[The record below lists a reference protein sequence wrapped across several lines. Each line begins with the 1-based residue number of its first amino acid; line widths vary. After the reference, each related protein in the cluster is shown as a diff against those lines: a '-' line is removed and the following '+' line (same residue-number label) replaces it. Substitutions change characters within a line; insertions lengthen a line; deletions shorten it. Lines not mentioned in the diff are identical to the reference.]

1 MRFETYTRISRYII
15 GPVLM
20 GLLSAG
26 LALGQA
32 TGTLTGVVSDPSGA
46 VVPGAKV
53 TATNQA
59 TGVALTQATTSAG
72 VYNFQA
78 LIPGSY
84 TLKVVAPGFQ
94 SYVSKNNVLTSD
106 HVTGLNVTLKVGA
119 ETQTVTVESAAPMV
133 NTEEG
138 RLSDLVSGTE
148 ATTLPLNGRNI
159 YQLMQLVPGA
169 VNSMQVDIENNA
181 GGAQTNINGTRANF
195 NGFLLD
201 GVPNTGLSGGS
212 DAGPAPDFV
221 QEFRIQTNDFSAEYS
236 SSAGSVTDVS
246 IKSGTNQ
253 FHGDLWEFM
262 RNDSLNARSFFSGP
276 TVNEWKQNQFGGT
289 IGGPIKKDKLF
300 FFAGFQGERFRTQ
313 SPAQYLFETP
323 QFQNAVETSFPTSTA
338 ALLYKNFPGIAPASG
353 IQTVAQVAASQAN
366 LEGWPVGKPY
376 AGSAVLT
383 DPVMAYTDPCF
394 LNQFNTIGQPAFP
407 GGPAWGNAQVFANK
421 MASLVGVTNAEQAQ
435 IASNIASVPGCAGL
449 VAPGAQAGAL
459 GPNSPMLGLVNG
471 ATATRTLNQFY
482 NGDQFVGRMDYQ
494 SDTNRIFGR
503 FYYQENKDPNGII
516 G

>member
-1 MRFETYTRISRYII
+1 MRCDPTRSMARYII

-32 TGTLTGVVSDPSGA
+32 TATLTGVVSDPSGA

-53 TATNQA
+53 TAANQA

-84 TLKVVAPGFQ
+84 TLKVAAPGFQ

-106 HVTGLNVTLKVGA
+106 RVTGLNVTLKVGA

-169 VNSMQVDIENNA
+169 VNSGQVDMENTA
-181 GGAQTNINGTRANF
+181 GGAQTNINGTRASF

-201 GVPNTGLSGGS
+201 GVPNKGLSGGS

-221 QEFRIQTNDFSAEYS
+221 QEFRIQTNDFSAQYS

-246 IKSGTNQ
+246 IRSGTNQ
-253 FHGDLWEFM
+253 FHG
-262 RNDSLNARSFFSGP
+262 
-276 TVNEWKQNQFGGT
+276 
-289 IGGPIKKDKLF
+289 
-300 FFAGFQGERFRTQ
+300 
-313 SPAQYLFETP
+313 
-323 QFQNAVETSFPTSTA
+323 
-338 ALLYKNFPGIAPASG
+338 
-353 IQTVAQVAASQAN
+353 
-366 LEGWPVGKPY
+366 
-376 AGSAVLT
+376 
-383 DPVMAYTDPCF
+383 
-394 LNQFNTIGQPAFP
+394 
-407 GGPAWGNAQVFANK
+407 
-421 MASLVGVTNAEQAQ
+421 
-435 IASNIASVPGCAGL
+435 
-449 VAPGAQAGAL
+449 
-459 GPNSPMLGLVNG
+459 
-471 ATATRTLNQFY
+471 
-482 NGDQFVGRMDYQ
+482 
-494 SDTNRIFGR
+494 
-503 FYYQENKDPNGII
+503 
-516 G
+516 